1 MSDHLNTC
9 PTPCQDH
16 PLCLVR
22 EAEELARL
30 RAEVAD
36 ALARNVQLAE
46 NNGERLHAS
55 ILREEAQ
62 QARAEKAEAEVAEFA
77 AKDYAPMSRIRRAE
91 RVSENAVLDKR
102 AAEAELARVNAGRAL
117 EQAALSRA
125 LPIVT
130 AADAALAAL
139 TGEGS
144 ASFRARRALTIL
156 SDIHDGRA

>member
-1 MSDHLNTC
+1 MTSATC
-9 PTPCQDH
+9 LPHCAEYPTCGHRFAALIDR
-16 PLCLVR
+16 VTG
-22 EAEELARL
+22 
-30 RAEVAD
+30 AEVPIPDGAVIVPLEPEGIRSARQH
-36 ALARNVQLAE
+36 ALISKATV
-46 NNGERLHAS
+46 
-55 ILREEAQ
+55 
-62 QARAEKAEAEVAEFA
+62 RAEKAEAEVAEFA

-91 RVSENAVLDKR
+91 RVAENAALDKR

-156 SDIHDGRA
+156 GDIHEGRA